1 MNISMVEVAGANFR
15 TDKKS
20 DELNTLLMERLGVR
34 LRYLPARLAISRS
47 LSEPKPLGAFAGSND
62 GKVIKGDTLFG
73 TDTTLLVWISLIIEH
88 FGNYDVDAKK
98 TIDLVAGH
106 WRRGIAMLDDDWDQ
120 SEGKF
125 SQFVGR
131 LVDVAELS
139 RTSKNS
145 AAGFDNKP
153 NEINMSASNIT
164 VPVGEISTDTKTS
177 EKVLWDLNGAGGS
190 PHSAIMGGVGSGK
203 TRTAVAMLKNIS
215 EQTSVPLIVF
225 DFKGDLGTDD
235 DGNGYHIEQIFNAG
249 VFSPPRQPIPL
260 NVFTLNS
267 RDDIDIAESASRFRD
282 AFAHLKGTQLGAK
295 QGDAIHQAAT
305 NALTTREVCELKH
318 IQDALTDVYEER
330 EYKEDGAIATM
341 RDLCRFPLFEPKLA
355 PSSFF
360 TSSHLIKLPP
370 KIAEDS
376 RKLVIN
382 LVLNALDQYLS
393 SLPDAPIN
401 ADGARGLRVLCV
413 VDEAH
418 QILGQKLP
426 SLSNLM
432 RMSRS
437 KGGAIMLIS
446 QSPDDFSGEEDDF
459 LAEMGL
465 IAAFNTNASTRNV
478 TRILGKG
485 ANLTTLKTG
494 QCFVKRRDDQIS
506 KRILA
511 WSNENRSNA
520 E

>member
-20 DELNTLLMERLGVR
+20 DEINTLLMERLGVR

-47 LSEPKPLGAFAGSND
+47 LSEPKPLGAFAGNND

-88 FGNYDVDAKK
+88 FGNYDVDVKK

-131 LVDVAELS
+131 LLDVAELP
-139 RTSKNS
+139 RTDKNTS
-145 AAGFDNKP
+145 VDFGGKP
-153 NEINMSASNIT
+153 NDENIPT
-164 VPVGEISTDTKTS
+164 SSIALPIGEISEDTKTS
-177 EKVLWDLNGAGGS
+177 EKVLWDLNGVGGS

-203 TRTAVAMLKNIS
+203 TRTAVAMLKSIR
-215 EQTSVPLIVF
+215 EQTSVPLIAF
-225 DFKGDLGTDD
+225 DFKGDLGSDD
-235 DGNGYHIEQIFNAG
+235 NGNGYHIEQTFNADTL
-249 VFSPPRQPIPL
+249 SPPRQPIPL
-260 NVFTLNS
+260 NVFALNS
-267 RDDIDIAESASRFRD
+267 KDDIGIAEAASRFRD
-282 AFAHLKGTQLGAK
+282 AFAHLKVGQLGAK

-305 NALTTREVCELKH
+305 DALTTHEVCELKH
-318 IQDALTDVYEER
+318 IQDALMNVYEDR
-330 EYKEDGAIATM
+330 EYKEDGAISTM
-341 RDLCRFPLFEPKLA
+341 RELCRFSLFEPKLA
-355 PSSFF
+355 LSSFF
-360 TSSHLIKLPP
+360 ANSHLIKLPP
-370 KIAEDS
+370 NIVEES
-376 RKLVIN
+376 RKLVVN
-382 LVLNALDQYLS
+382 LVLNALDQYLN
-393 SLPDAPIN
+393 SLPDALTN
-401 ADGARGLRVLCV
+401 ATGARGLRVLCM

-446 QSPDDFSGEEDDF
+446 QSPDDFSGVEDDF

-465 IAAFNTNASTRNV
+465 IAAFNTNASPRNV
-478 TRILGKG
+478 KRILGRD